1 MSEPR
6 DTTASG
12 PTTQRPWGR
21 GLYYACL
28 RFLRVVLWRQGAASN
43 DLVDS
48 LAAELTSVAEEHAEW
63 AIEQRGDWEIV
74 SRAIDYMAMKH
85 DGPWQGKTWFENTL
99 RVLMELAVPNS
110 GIDESGAAFLTDI
123 QRGVNE
129 SYQSAPVEKS
139 QLRVTD
145 EVAAKV
151 KMFTDAGCEYGL
163 VSDLLDLCEE
173 IFRGEVMSEADR
185 FTLLVAATAAP
196 FVRQERKE
204 RNIDSGDT

>member
-1 MSEPR
+1 MNEPR
-6 DTTASG
+6 DTTASS
-12 PTTQRPWGR
+12 PSQRPWGR

-28 RFLRVVLWRQGAASN
+28 RYLRVVLWRQGTASN
-43 DLVDS
+43 DVVDS
-48 LAAELTSVAEEHAEW
+48 LAAELTSIAEDHAEW
-63 AIEQRGDWEIV
+63 AIEQRGEWEVV
-74 SRAIDYMAMKH
+74 SRAIDYMAAKH
-85 DGPWQGKTWFENTL
+85 DGPWQGKASFQSTL
-99 RVLMELAVPNS
+99 SVLMELAVPN
-110 GIDESGAAFLTDI
+110 GGLDESGAAFLSDI

-145 EVAAKV
+145 EVAAMV
-151 KMFTDAGCEYGL
+151 RTLTEAGCEYGL

-173 IFRGEVMSEADR
+173 IFHGDVMSDADR

-204 RNIDSGDT
+204 RKIDASGA